1 MGYRNLEDSFRRLAA
16 QRHKNITIVQMFG
29 AIGCGKSTIVSEIE
43 NIVTGTKHS
52 DKFKFVREKH
62 LEIDGSVS
70 EYYAGLSGTAKFVEL
85 EHVICGDRLDT
96 LVAAIEAAP
105 ADSIIITDRS
115 ILEDITFIRQYI
127 DTEMDKDNPQE
138 CLGLMRFADDIE
150 SVDYILGTLFRCLN
164 IRVDTPYSVCKDR
177 TVIRG
182 REFERTLTAEKI
194 ANLDK
199 YSELYIED
207 FPKLDGELHPKLNA
221 SIILLMLGKKITG
234 RNVCVSVYGL
244 PGSGKSTVCDRIWRM
259 LPIMGFKYLY
269 DDSDTRSRR
278 NVMATQYSRE
288 MFDGSALQC
297 YLDIERIGDLISAAS
312 DNDGN
317 ALITDIGAAT
327 SKIFSRAN
335 NIKVPKCANVGDG
348 SYKDLFDS
356 LFIEIPFVLSC
367 SVDTAV
373 DGIKSRNRNGEESLT
388 VQKQYLERVDLEIHT
403 VLPDAHYM
411 LYDHVSSA
419 HIVAQQIV
427 VRAAEILVNMPM
439 NYEIT

>member
-1 MGYRNLEDSFRRLAA
+1 MGYRNLEESFRRLAA

-43 NIVTGTKHS
+43 DIVTSTKHS

-70 EYYAGLSGTAKFVEL
+70 EYYAGLSGAAKFVEL

-96 LVAAIEAAP
+96 LVAAIEDAP
-105 ADSIIITDRS
+105 EGSIIITDRS

-127 DTEMDKDNPQE
+127 DNEMDKNNPQE

-150 SVDYILGTLFRCLN
+150 SVDYILGTLFHCLN
-164 IRVDTPYSVCKDR
+164 IRVETPYEVCKER
-177 TVIRG
+177 TIIRG

-194 ANLDK
+194 ENLDK
-199 YSELYIED
+199 YSELYVED
-207 FPKLDGELHPKLNA
+207 FPKLDGEFHPRLNA
-221 SIILLMLGKKITG
+221 SIILLMLGKRIVG
-234 RNVCVSVYGL
+234 RNICVSVYGL
-244 PGSGKSTVCDRIWRM
+244 PGSGKSTVCDRIWKM
-259 LPIMGFKYLY
+259 LPIRGFEYLY
-269 DDSDTRSRR
+269 DNSDTKSRR
-278 NVMATQYSRE
+278 NVMRGQYSE
-288 MFDGSALQC
+288 KLFDGSALQC
-297 YLDIERIGDLISAAS
+297 YLDIERIGDLK
-312 DNDGN
+312 DVMNGG

-335 NIKVPKCANVGDG
+335 DIKVPKCANVGDG

-356 LFIEIPFVLSC
+356 LFMEIPFVLSC

-373 DGIKSRNRNGEESLT
+373 DGIKSRNRNGEESLP
-388 VQKQYLERVDLEIHT
+388 VQRQYLERVDSEIHT

-411 LYDHVSSA
+411 LYDHASSA

-427 VRAAEILVNMPM
+427 VRAAEILVNMPT